1 MFLVCKVSNIA
12 CHSLFKDDSVVAFV
26 WLGMVSGIWL
36 QTGSDL
42 KKLEKGIKHLRK
54 ATEAEPVP
62 IYGSFFL
69 PSKK

>member
-1 MFLVCKVSNIA
+1 MVMQ
-12 CHSLFKDDSVVAFV
+12 SLDSLERMTQQDFA

-54 ATEAEPVP
+54 ASEAHPVP